1 MSMPTSM
8 SDSAWDIRR
17 EGRAWKGE
25 EAWQRF
31 ELTPEKLELIEGR
44 ILWDDN
50 ERVKLLGLLL
60 ENVGADRAVR
70 LGDPAVWRAAVEG
83 LSRAGSGSEGRR

>member
-1 MSMPTSM
+1 MPTSM
-8 SDSAWDIRR
+8 RDSDWNIRR

-25 EAWQRF
+25 EARTRW
-31 ELTPEKLELIEGR
+31 ELTPEKLEMIEGR
-44 ILWDDN
+44 ILWDDD

-70 LGDPAVWRAAVEG
+70 LGDPVVWRAAIEA
-83 LSRAGSGSEGRR
+83 LSVQRDGSR